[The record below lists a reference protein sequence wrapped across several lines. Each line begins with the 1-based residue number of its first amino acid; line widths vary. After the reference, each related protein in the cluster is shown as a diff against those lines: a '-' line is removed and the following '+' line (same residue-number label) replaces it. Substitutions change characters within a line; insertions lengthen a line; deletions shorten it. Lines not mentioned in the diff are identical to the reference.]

1 VLLDGTDALGYVV
14 SFLSRGINCQRT
26 GTENSIDIRHFS
38 LASRPMRQI
47 GILTFNG
54 AGDHILTRVSVE
66 ATG

>member
-1 VLLDGTDALGYVV
+1 
-14 SFLSRGINCQRT
+14 
-26 GTENSIDIRHFS
+26 
-38 LASRPMRQI
+38 MRQI